1 MLSLSD
7 TLKLRHYAVI
17 FSSQRSDDD
26 RSAYGVM
33 ASQMFD
39 LAAE

>member
-1 MLSLSD
+1 MFSLSD
-7 TLKLRHYAVI
+7 TLELPHYAII
-17 FSSQRSDDD
+17 FSSQRSEDD